1 MPPPDQIEVNTSKQT
16 RSQIRILTRVL
27 YSCRV
32 WVLTWLA
39 FPHHRVFR
47 LGSPELEGV
56 LCEALGAPP
65 RGTQGAEFPAWGSS
79 AVLRTLHPGTLRA
92 ARLEWGWGWG
102 GEGWGMIICF
112 ICLRTTTKVLSH

>member
-65 RGTQGAEFPAWGSS
+65 QGN
-79 AVLRTLHPGTLRA
+79 PGGGVPSLGQFCCSEDFASRDPES
-92 ARLEWGWGWG
+92 RQVRVGVGVGW
-102 GEGWGMIICF
+102 
-112 ICLRTTTKVLSH
+112 